1 MLGVLAAGAGEA
13 RAADLP
19 LFVVER
25 SRVIWPKKCARAATP
40 IPSDLRSRMRKELGE
55 RGVLL
60 GAGRA
65 DEVALG
71 APECMPG
78 ECGSGQ
84 FVVPLVSSETE
95 RTGLLVPVGKIDPV
109 ALHPL
114 KLVSVEGADPH
125 GLRPGLHALAKAPP
139 SCGDPPPEP
148 SSGSPAAGRL
158 VTCLTYLESSGP
170 RGIQIQG
177 RGQLQGN
184 GSPSYDA
191 VRFRVLDPQKA
202 VHGPWFA
209 QSRGKGSR
217 LPAPV
222 AIVSG
227 SGSGDVR
234 VLWLRQ
240 EGICCPSAASA
251 WVTDVGERASEGP
264 RHVAGFGQPCD

>member
-1 MLGVLAAGAGEA
+1 VG
-13 RAADLP
+13 P
-19 LFVVER
+19 L
-25 SRVIWPKKCARAATP
+25 
-40 IPSDLRSRMRKELGE
+40 
-55 RGVLL
+55 
-60 GAGRA
+60 
-65 DEVALG
+65 
-71 APECMPG
+71 
-78 ECGSGQ
+78 
-84 FVVPLVSSETE
+84 
-95 RTGLLVPVGKIDPV
+95 
-109 ALHPL
+109 
-114 KLVSVEGADPH
+114 
-125 GLRPGLHALAKAPP
+125 
-139 SCGDPPPEP
+139 
-148 SSGSPAAGRL
+148 
-158 VTCLTYLESSGP
+158 
-170 RGIQIQG
+170 GIQIQG